1 MRRLGCLFLI
11 VVLTA
16 GLVARAAGPAGAT
29 RGSLSTRG
37 HPAAAPAYPTSMAA
51 LGDSITQA
59 YDSLG
64 RRQILTAEPQ
74 YSWATGYASSIVDS
88 QYLHLLAVDPA
99 IKGNEYN
106 DSVVRARVGGLLAQV
121 NLAIGQNAQYLVILI
136 GADNVCTETVAGM
149 TPVSTFAEIFR
160 TDLATLMKDL
170 PDAHVFV
177 SSIPNL
183 FQLWSVLHD
192 NPSAEGIW
200 SFGICQSMFAKTNT
214 PADRA
219 LVLQREEADNSA
231 LATAC
236 KRYARCRWDNLAVFN
251 AKFTPNE
258 INNFDYF
265 HPSLVGQSRLASITW
280 AASWWPYAK

>member
-1 MRRLGCLFLI
+1 
-11 VVLTA
+11 
-16 GLVARAAGPAGAT
+16 
-29 RGSLSTRG
+29 
-37 HPAAAPAYPTSMAA
+37 MAA

-64 RRQILTAEPQ
+64 TKQKLTSEPQ
-74 YSWATGYASSIVDS
+74 YSWATGYASANIVNS
-88 QYLHLLAVDPA
+88 QYLRLAAVDPA

-106 DSVVRARVGGLLAQV
+106 DSVVGAKVSGLLAQA
-121 NLAIGQNAQYLVILI
+121 NLAISQKAQYLVILI
-136 GADNVCTETVAGM
+136 GADNVCTQTIAGM

-160 TDLATLMKDL
+160 TDLATLMKNL

-183 FQLWSVLHD
+183 FQLWSILHD

-219 LVLQREEADNSA
+219 LVLEREEADNGA

-236 KRYARCRWDNLAVFN
+236 KRYAHCRWDNLAVFN
-251 AKFTPNE
+251 TKFTPNE
-258 INNFDYF
+258 VNNFDYF
-265 HPSLVGQSRLASITW
+265 HPSLLGQSRLASITW
-280 AASWWPYAK
+280 AASWWPNAK